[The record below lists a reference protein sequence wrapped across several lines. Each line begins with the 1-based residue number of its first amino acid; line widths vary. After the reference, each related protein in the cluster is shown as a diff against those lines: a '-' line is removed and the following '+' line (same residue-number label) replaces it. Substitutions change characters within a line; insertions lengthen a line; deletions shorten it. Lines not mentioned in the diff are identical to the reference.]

1 MILAQLPFVMA
12 LFEYPFMR
20 YALFA
25 GLIMGAVTPLI
36 GSFVVIRRLSFIAD
50 TLSHFSLAGLSIGIY
65 LINIT
70 NFVFIGDPIYLAMI
84 FSVIGA
90 LIIEILRGFYQNYK
104 EISMP
109 IVMSLGTALSLLF
122 ISLSGGF
129 NTKIFNYLFGN
140 ILTVGEDFFYIIV
153 IFSAIT
159 IVLIGFFYKEM
170 VMISFDEKYAKLLG
184 IKVGLFQFVS
194 TLLLAVIISLSI
206 TTVGVLLVSS
216 LMIIPVAA
224 AMKIG
229 KSFKNTILIAIVFS
243 ETSIIGG
250 LWISYELGVASGATI
265 VLISILILAIVGVS
279 RHISRTMKLSKQ
291 KKEEMFALED
301 NEEDSEELNEVQI

>member
-1 MILAQLPFVMA
+1 MFMLASEPFVVA
-12 LFEYPFMR
+12 LFEYSFLR
-20 YALFA
+20 YALIT
-25 GLIMGAVTPLI
+25 GLIMGGITPVI

-65 LINIT
+65 LIT
-70 NFVFIGDPIYLAMI
+70 VLNFVFIGDPIYLAMI
-84 FSVIGA
+84 FSVVGA
-90 LIIEILRGFYQNYK
+90 LIIEVLRGFYQNYK

-129 NTKIFNYLFGN
+129 NSSIYNYLFGS
-140 ILTVGEDFFYIIV
+140 ILTVGDDYLLVIV
-153 IFSAIT
+153 ITAV
-159 IVLIGFFYKEM
+159 VLLGLLAMFYKEM
-170 VMISFDEKYAKLLG
+170 VMISFDEQYARLLG
-184 IKVGLFQFVS
+184 IKVGRFQFVS
-194 TLLLAVIISLSI
+194 TIILAVVVSLSI

-229 KSFKNTILIAIVFS
+229 KSFKNTIFIAILFS

-250 LWISYELGVASGATI
+250 LWLSYELNIASGATI
-265 VLISILILAIVGVS
+265 VLINILILGLVGIF
-279 RHISRTMKLSKQ
+279 RRISNARRLKEKQVELS
-291 KKEEMFALED
+291 E
-301 NEEDSEELNEVQI
+301 N